1 LKKAGT
7 ICPWVFHR
15 DRQRIKDVRGAWTAA
30 TKAAGCQGL
39 WRHDCRRSAV
49 RQLVGADVAKKT
61 VQQLTGHKSRSVFD
75 RYHIVTENDLRQAV
89 ARLAGP
95 VVPGE
100 RQA

>member
-1 LKKAGT
+1 
-7 ICPWVFHR
+7 
-15 DRQRIKDVRGAWTAA
+15 
-30 TKAAGCQGL
+30 
-39 WRHDCRRSAV
+39 V
-49 RQLVGADVAKKT
+49 RQLVGAGVAEKT
-61 VQQLTGHKSRSVFD
+61 VQQLTGHKSRHVFD